1 MSRRP
6 ASFATASPTPPVPR
20 SAGPDGQPAAAG
32 SSALRL
38 ILVGD
43 RPVRVRHRPAVQGA
57 RRARDGA
64 RRSGRDDR
72 VRGRPALPRPQAA
85 PGLHRRGHDRPQ
97 DAARRLSSGSSDQVL
112 RSPKCVADRDQQS
125 PGVLRV
131 IDRNGEKHPRW
142 RPMGKSVEHFWR
154 YAQVAEGANR
164 RLIDALAN
172 APLKGAATQE
182 LDELCR
188 SRNQNGARVARFNPV
203 DAQTVLLFIAV
214 LSGEF
219 AITGFR
225 NRDLQAKLFDTV
237 PRDDREARRRTHQTS
252 RLIAKLRGHRLI
264 TKIGK
269 SRLYRVTA
277 RGIKAMWPA
286 IRFRKNDFPIDFQR
300 LASAGC

>member
-1 MSRRP
+1 MS
-6 ASFATASPTPPVPR
+6 
-20 SAGPDGQPAAAG
+20 
-32 SSALRL
+32 
-38 ILVGD
+38 
-43 RPVRVRHRPAVQGA
+43 
-57 RRARDGA
+57 
-64 RRSGRDDR
+64 
-72 VRGRPALPRPQAA
+72 
-85 PGLHRRGHDRPQ
+85 
-97 DAARRLSSGSSDQVL
+97 
-112 RSPKCVADRDQQS
+112 
-125 PGVLRV
+125 
-131 IDRNGEKHPRW
+131 
-142 RPMGKSVEHFWR
+142 KSVEHFWR

-188 SRNQNGARVARFNPV
+188 SRDGTRVACFNPV

-237 PRDDREARRRTHQTS
+237 PRDDREARRRTHRTS

-277 RGIKAMWPA
+277 RGIKATPS
-286 IRFRKNDFPIDFQR
+286 
-300 LASAGC
+300 ASARTISRSISKGSPVPAAEASVIVSIP

>member
-1 MSRRP
+1 M
-6 ASFATASPTPPVPR
+6 
-20 SAGPDGQPAAAG
+20 
-32 SSALRL
+32 
-38 ILVGD
+38 
-43 RPVRVRHRPAVQGA
+43 
-57 RRARDGA
+57 
-64 RRSGRDDR
+64 
-72 VRGRPALPRPQAA
+72 
-85 PGLHRRGHDRPQ
+85 
-97 DAARRLSSGSSDQVL
+97 
-112 RSPKCVADRDQQS
+112 
-125 PGVLRV
+125 
-131 IDRNGEKHPRW
+131 
-142 RPMGKSVEHFWR
+142 
-154 YAQVAEGANR
+154 
-164 RLIDALAN
+164 
-172 APLKGAATQE
+172 
-182 LDELCR
+182 
-188 SRNQNGARVARFNPV
+188 ARFNPV

-237 PRDDREARRRTHQTS
+237 PRDDREARRRTHRTS